1 VFTILDRYIIKK
13 YLVTFFF
20 AAFLFTLIAVVIDVS
35 ENIEN
40 IIESGVDAKT
50 VITGRYITFIP
61 WINGILWPLFAL
73 LAVVFFSSR
82 MAKNSEIVATL
93 SAGISFTR
101 LLRPYLITGLFLATI
116 HFIGNHIYIPRANK
130 TFINFENT
138 YLSKGNV
145 KTKTDDIHIFLGPE
159 SKVFI
164 RNYRRS
170 DTTMRGVFLENF
182 VDGRLATLIKAERM
196 AWADTPSVWTLS
208 DYEIRHFDKEEESI
222 IVGKGASFD
231 TLLTLYPE
239 DFVRYK
245 NQREMMTSKELR
257 EFIAHERAKGL
268 GKARSM
274 VTELHRRNADP
285 FTIIV
290 LTLMGAAVAARKVRG
305 GVGVHLAIGVS
316 IGALYIVLSRFSI
329 TFANQLSLPIAIS
342 VWLPNIIFSI
352 VAVILI
358 ARAQK

>member
-1 VFTILDRYIIKK
+1 MKK

-35 ENIEN
+35 ENIES
-40 IIESGVDAKT
+40 IIESGVDLKT
-50 VITGRYITFIP
+50 VVTGRYINFIP

-82 MAKNSEIVATL
+82 MAKNSEIVASL

-101 LLRPYLITGLFLATI
+101 LLRPYMITALFLASI
-116 HFIGNHIYIPRANK
+116 HYVGNHIYIPKANK
-130 TFINFENT
+130 NFHGFENT
-138 YLSKGNV
+138 YISPGNV
-145 KTKTDDIHIFLGPE
+145 KTKTDDIHIFLSQD

-170 DTTMRGVFLENF
+170 DTTMRGVFLEKF
-182 VDGRLATLIKAERM
+182 EDGKLATLIKAERM

-208 DYEIRHFDKEEESI
+208 DYEIRHFHGEEESLV
-222 IVGKGASFD
+222 VGKGMKFD
-231 TLLTLYPE
+231 TLLTLSPE

-245 NQREMMTSKELR
+245 NQREMMTSRELR
-257 EFIAHERAKGL
+257 EFIAYERAKGL
-268 GKARSM
+268 GLARKM

-305 GVGVHLAIGVS
+305 GVGVHLALGVS

-329 TFANQLSLPIAIS
+329 TFANQLNLPIAIS
-342 VWLPNIIFSI
+342 VWLPNIIFSL
-352 VAVILI
+352 VAIILI